1 MSHQDEAHLADRF
14 SADVDRLLVQQD
26 RVEETPTS
34 AEYQALLDV
43 AWRLASL
50 DLSTGHPLH
59 ARLRRELLARYRD
72 RQERR
77 PRRGWV
83 GRLRW
88 RAALAGLAAVLLC
101 IGTLAFYPPAR
112 TLAQEAWQTVLL
124 GVQLIRDLPQLPD
137 DESTDLTTSIETP
150 AEAVPLVNFPV
161 RVPTYLPEHYE
172 FKYGFVSHGPTQ
184 SVFFGYGIP
193 YGRIVL
199 LPNGRA
205 VSGETYKGLDIH
217 QMVAKIPGPWPIG
230 EATVEE
236 VTVGGRPALWLTG
249 LPMTRQRGVW
259 QGIVR
264 TGPDGEIETQVIS
277 RQEYPPEVLAR
288 TPVAALVWEEGD
300 LLFSVIDLDGRF
312 PLEEMTR
319 IAEGLVPTSMLPPE
333 KLATPTPW
341 PETTSREIASVEEM
355 VAEASFG
362 PYVLNPLPEG
372 WQLDR
377 IAAFD
382 DSDRPLERW
391 YRMSYRHSRG
401 AAIRLTEG
409 PAVPLLSWPNHI
421 ESSGTLRHVAANGLE
436 VWTSDMHQWSQGT
449 SIKESARLDGL
460 PVPKEVHAMFLRAPD
475 GFSLELTAVDLSWDE
490 TMALIE
496 HLTLAPSADPA
507 LNSRLMKGCYPCP

>member
-1 MSHQDEAHLADRF
+1 MSHQEEAHLADRF
-14 SADVDRLLVQQD
+14 SADVDRLLAQQD

-34 AEYQALLDV
+34 AEYKALLDV
-43 AWRLASL
+43 ARQLASL
-50 DLSTGHPLH
+50 DLSAGHPLH
-59 ARLRRELLARYRD
+59 ARLRRELLVRHREGQ
-72 RQERR
+72 RCH
-77 PRRGWV
+77 PGRGRV

-88 RAALAGLAAVLLC
+88 RAALASLAAVLLC

-124 GVQLIRDLPQLPD
+124 GVQLIRALPQLTGND
-137 DESTDLTTSIETP
+137 AADLTISIETP
-150 AEAVPLVNFPV
+150 TEAIPLVNFPV

-172 FKYGFVSHGPTQ
+172 FKYGFVSHGSAQ
-184 SVFFGYGIP
+184 SVFFDYGIP

-205 VSGETYKGLDIH
+205 VSGETYKGLDIY

-249 LPMTRQRGVW
+249 LPMTQQRGVW
-259 QGIVR
+259 QGIVT
-264 TGPDGEIETQVIS
+264 TGPDGEIETQVIL
-277 RQEYPPEVLAR
+277 RQEYPPEVLAH
-288 TPVAALVWEEGD
+288 TPTTALMWEEGNR
-300 LLFSVIDLDGRF
+300 LFSVIDLDGRF

-319 IAEGLVPTSMLPPE
+319 IAEGLVPISMLPPE
-333 KLATPTPW
+333 KLATPTPQL
-341 PETTSREIASVEEM
+341 EMITRRLASVEEL

-362 PYVLNPLPEG
+362 PYVLIPLPEG
-372 WQLDR
+372 WQLDQ

-391 YRMSYRHSRG
+391 YGVSYRHSDG

-409 PAVPLLSWPNHI
+409 LCVPLLWWPNDI
-421 ESSGTLRHVAANGLE
+421 EGSGVLRHVAANGLE
-436 VWTSDMHQWSQGT
+436 VWTSDVHQSAEERMA
-449 SIKESARLDGL
+449 KENTRLNDL
-460 PVPKEVHAMFLRAPD
+460 PVPDEVQAMYLRAPD
-475 GFSLELTAVDLSWDE
+475 GLAIELRATDISWDE

-496 HLTLAPSADPA
+496 HLTLAPNADPA
-507 LNSRLMKGCYPCP
+507 LNSWLMKGCYPCP